1 MAPQSPNV
9 SRRNVTRGIGAAAAA
24 AMLGPTT
31 AFSQQ
36 YPAQNISV
44 ICAFPA
50 GSGADVLVRYF
61 AEKLR
66 LKAGKTVIVEN
77 KTGANGNISAEY
89 TARAKPDGYT
99 VYIHAGSSTAANYWL
114 FKKPPIDPS
123 KDLQVVATLNQQ
135 PFMVVV
141 PKDAPY
147 KNLKE
152 LTEAM
157 KAKGDKA
164 SYAESNT
171 TGKVMGELYKIATGV
186 KAVDVPYRNSSESL
200 NDFASGTIDYGMKD
214 PVFALV
220 QEREGRLRNL
230 AVSTG
235 KRMKAVPNLPTMTEE
250 GVAGIE
256 LFGWFAAMVPKATPR
271 PIQEQLN
278 KWFNEI
284 EATDETREYLAKFGG
299 DPWITTIEEG
309 QAQLVKDQKDWEGY
323 VKAAKIEPQ

>member
-1 MAPQSPNV
+1 MRQTHAPIALLVGPVEWRPHAGAGFNRR
-9 SRRNVTRGIGAAAAA
+9 SRTAIPGAGHSHH
-24 AMLGPTT
+24 LRIPR
-31 AFSQQ
+31 
-36 YPAQNISV
+36 
-44 ICAFPA
+44 A
-50 GSGADVLVRYF
+50 GCGADVLVRYF
-61 AEKLR
+61 GEKLR
-66 LKAGKTVIVEN
+66 QKSGRTVIVEN
-77 KTGANGNISAEY
+77 KPGAGGNIAAEY

-99 VYIHAGSSTAANYWL
+99 IHIHAGSSTAANFWL
-114 FKKPPIDPS
+114 FKNPPINPS

-135 PFMVVV
+135 PFMVSV
-141 PKDAPY
+141 ATNSPY
-147 KNLKE
+147 KSLKD
-152 LTEAM
+152 LTAAM
-157 KAKGDKA
+157 KAKGEKA

-186 KAVDVPYRNSSESL
+186 KAVDVPYRSSNDSI

-250 GVAGIE
+250 GVTGIE
-256 LFGWFAAMVPKATPR
+256 LFGWFAAMVPMATPR

-284 EATDETREYLAKFGG
+284 EAMDETREYLAKFGG

-309 QAQLVKDQKDWEGY
+309 QAQLVKDQKAWENY
-323 VKAAKIEPQ
+323 VKQAKIEPQ